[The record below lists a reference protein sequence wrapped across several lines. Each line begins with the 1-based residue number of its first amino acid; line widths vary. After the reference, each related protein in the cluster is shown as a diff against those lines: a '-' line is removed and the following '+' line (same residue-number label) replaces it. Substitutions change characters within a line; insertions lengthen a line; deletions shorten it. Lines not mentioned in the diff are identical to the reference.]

1 MNNKNLNLG
10 TPLLQGSSH
19 AVMPSLGHGTGLL
32 YRERET
38 PARAPINI
46 QGIGGS
52 QIRQKPLSGQLR
64 KGNWSYS
71 LCNIEPLKPRIS
83 NMYIWGL
90 GENRGVHGKLAL
102 RLLRH
107 KTTNTGAHKINRAT
121 E

>member
-19 AVMPSLGHGTGLL
+19 AVMPSLGHGTGLP

-38 PARAPINI
+38 PARAPIYI

-52 QIRQKPLSGQLR
+52 QIRQKPFSGQLR

-107 KTTNTGAHKINRAT
+107 KTKNAGAHKINRAT

>member
-10 TPLLQGSSH
+10 TPLLQGGSH

-38 PARAPINI
+38 PARAPIN
-46 QGIGGS
+46 
-52 QIRQKPLSGQLR
+52 LSPY
-64 KGNWSYS
+64 NPEYS
-71 LCNIEPLKPRIS
+71 
-83 NMYIWGL
+83 WGL

-107 KTTNTGAHKINRAT
+107 KTTNTGAHKINM
-121 E
+121 ELL